1 METEGI
7 NKIFSRGTEE
17 VILKDHLLK
26 RLKSGEK
33 LRIKLGID
41 PTASD
46 LHLGHSV
53 VLRKLRQFQNLGHK
67 AVLIIGDFTGKIGD
81 PSGRDSTRPIL
92 TKKEIKENLKS
103 YLKQAG
109 KIIDIKKAEIHYN
122 SKWLEKKGL
131 EQILLIARSATIQ
144 QVLKRED
151 FKARLREDSEISILE
166 TLYPLLQGYD
176 SVAIKADVEIGGTD
190 QTFNL
195 LMGRKVQ
202 RHFNMP
208 EQDILTVP
216 LIEGTDGIKKMS
228 KSIGNYISLSETSKD
243 MFGKIMAIPDS
254 LIEKYFTLLT
264 DIDMPQSEPYKAKMT
279 LAETIT
285 EMYFSKEIAQREKEN
300 FIKMF
305 SKKEIT
311 EDIPELTLS
320 QNKMNL
326 VDVLLKTGIQ
336 SRGEARRLID
346 QRAIQ
351 INQVVVSEDGETTFS
366 KGDVLKV
373 GKKKFFRIK

>member
-1 METEGI
+1 M
-7 NKIFSRGTEE
+7 
-17 VILKDHLLK
+17 
-26 RLKSGEK
+26 
-33 LRIKLGID
+33 
-41 PTASD
+41 
-46 LHLGHSV
+46 
-53 VLRKLRQFQNLGHK
+53 
-67 AVLIIGDFTGKIGD
+67 
-81 PSGRDSTRPIL
+81 
-92 TKKEIKENLKS
+92 
-103 YLKQAG
+103 
-109 KIIDIKKAEIHYN
+109 
-122 SKWLEKKGL
+122 
-131 EQILLIARSATIQ
+131 LIARSATIQ

-300 FIKMF
+300 FIKTF
-305 SKKEIT
+305 SKKEIS
-311 EDIPELTLS
+311 EDLPELNLP

-326 VDVLLKTGIQ
+326 VDVLLKTGVQ